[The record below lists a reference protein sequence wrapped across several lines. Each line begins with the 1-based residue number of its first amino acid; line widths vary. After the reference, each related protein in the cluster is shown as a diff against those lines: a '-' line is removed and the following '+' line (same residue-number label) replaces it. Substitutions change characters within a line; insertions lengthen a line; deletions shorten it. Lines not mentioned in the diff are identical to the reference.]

1 MLSEAYSSMNQ
12 RAEVVV
18 ESTDAPNPVE
28 DNGEAAFK
36 GGNVEH
42 DWASHIEGP
51 QFEGVKKI
59 LHHSLNGEGIIEEY
73 YVEHNG
79 KLAAVLAEDV
89 QITMYE
95 SHKSDEEVETDA
107 EKKKR
112 EKGALKDDKD
122 HIKALEKDEED
133 DKKDEDE
140 ETIFGG
146 ISPAHGVKP
155 KLMGVPH
162 IR

>member
-1 MLSEAYSSMNQ
+1 
-12 RAEVVV
+12 
-18 ESTDAPNPVE
+18 
-28 DNGEAAFK
+28 
-36 GGNVEH
+36 
-42 DWASHIEGP
+42 
-51 QFEGVKKI
+51 
-59 LHHSLNGEGIIEEY
+59 
-73 YVEHNG
+73 
-79 KLAAVLAEDV
+79 
-89 QITMYE
+89 MYE
-95 SHKSDEEVETDA
+95 SHGKSDEEVETDA

-146 ISPAHGVKP
+146 TSPAHGVKP

-162 IR
+162 LR

>member
-1 MLSEAYSSMNQ
+1 
-12 RAEVVV
+12 
-18 ESTDAPNPVE
+18 
-28 DNGEAAFK
+28 
-36 GGNVEH
+36 
-42 DWASHIEGP
+42 
-51 QFEGVKKI
+51 
-59 LHHSLNGEGIIEEY
+59 
-73 YVEHNG
+73 
-79 KLAAVLAEDV
+79 AVLAENV

-140 ETIFGG
+140 ETIFG
-146 ISPAHGVKP
+146 
-155 KLMGVPH
+155 
-162 IR
+162 